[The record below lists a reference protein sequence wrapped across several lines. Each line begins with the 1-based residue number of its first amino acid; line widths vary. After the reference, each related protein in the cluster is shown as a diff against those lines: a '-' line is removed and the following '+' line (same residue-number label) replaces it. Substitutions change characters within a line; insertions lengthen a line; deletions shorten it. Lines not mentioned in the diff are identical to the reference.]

1 MRKIIPIFIIFI
13 LLGIF
18 SPAFQ
23 VEAQVGTCTTTGLTG
38 TQITEVEQKDCS
50 GTWEAGVWG
59 TCKVGAVTTNP
70 KMKKR
75 DCLATLGTWTVNPS
89 TLIDNPNPIAP
100 PPPAPVNT
108 TYNLLTPLPCPT
120 GTQEGCEPDASGK
133 LILKTIDVGG
143 ENALGKYLNV
153 IIKLAIG
160 LAAVLAVVLIV
171 MGGIQYMTTE
181 LVSGKEDGKR
191 RITNAVLGLLV
202 ALGAW
207 LILFTI
213 NPDLLKT
220 ELKIE
225 TTTIQYV
232 EDAPQTAVNGKYTY
246 KTAGDV
252 PVGANWEQVSARP
265 YSNLSSWP
273 DIKLNNPQCVTVGQ
287 QNCTSTRGL
296 DTSWI
301 ATIKSKCPQCEL
313 TITGGTEFWLHKI
326 GTSHRPGSPT
336 IDLRSKSVGNEPP
349 DKYESLNRYITGGQP
364 LVQREYIRDG
374 IRFLF
379 EGDHWHVCS

>member
-1 MRKIIPIFIIFI
+1 MRKLIHSILIIIV
-13 LLGIF
+13 LVGLF
-18 SPAFQ
+18 SYAFQ
-23 VEAQVGTCTTTGLTG
+23 LHAQELGTCTVFITPGSLSTPTFLPTT
-38 TQITEVEQKDCS
+38 KDDCS
-50 GTWEAGVWG
+50 GVWSS
-59 TCKVGAVTTNP
+59 TPFPNSTNSS
-70 KMKKR
+70 
-75 DCLATLGTWTVNPS
+75 G
-89 TLIDNPNPIAP
+89 
-100 PPPAPVNT
+100 
-108 TYNLLTPLPCPT
+108 YNLLAPLPNP
-120 GTQEGCEPDASGK
+120 EGGELSN
-133 LILKTIDVGG
+133 IDVSGD
-143 ENALGKYLNV
+143 NALGKYLNV

-326 GTSHRPGSPT
+326 GTSHKPGSPT
-336 IDLRSKSVGNEPP
+336 IDLRLDEALN
-349 DKYESLNRYITGGQP
+349 KYIIGTEP
-364 LVQREYIRDG
+364 LVQKRYQRDG
-374 IRFLF
+374 
-379 EGDHWHVCS
+379 